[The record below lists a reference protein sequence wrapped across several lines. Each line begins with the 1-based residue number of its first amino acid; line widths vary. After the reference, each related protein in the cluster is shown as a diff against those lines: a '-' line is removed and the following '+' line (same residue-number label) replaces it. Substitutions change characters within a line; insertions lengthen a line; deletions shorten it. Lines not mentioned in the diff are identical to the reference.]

1 MSDITPDQ
9 SSTLFAE
16 LTRRLATEQD
26 VPFLLALRHQSMD
39 QHLTASGA
47 STSEAEHL
55 SRLMYRFDCAEVL
68 LRNGV
73 PAGLLKVA
81 RDPPEWK
88 IIQIQ
93 FMPELQGK
101 GLGALLLNQ
110 VISEAKAANV
120 ALVLTVLKA
129 NPAKGL
135 YERLGFVVDV
145 EGEDEFEYR
154 MRYGARQSKDSG

>member
-1 MSDITPDQ
+1 MSDAMPNQ
-9 SSTLFAE
+9 SSKLFAE
-16 LTRRLATEQD
+16 LSRRPATEQD

-39 QHLTASGA
+39 QHLAASGA
-47 STSEAEHL
+47 STSEADHL

-68 LRNGV
+68 LRNRIPV
-73 PAGLLKVA
+73 GLLKVA

-101 GLGALLLNQ
+101 GLGALLLHQ
-110 VISEAKAANV
+110 VIAEAKAANV

-135 YERLGFVVDV
+135 YERLGFVV
-145 EGEDEFEYR
+145 EGEDELEYR
-154 MRYGARQSKDSG
+154 MRYGAHQFKNSG

>member
-1 MSDITPDQ
+1 MLIAMPEITPNQ
-9 SSTLFAE
+9 SSKLLAE
-16 LTRRLATEQD
+16 LTRRPATTED
-26 VPFLLALRHQSMD
+26 VRFLLALRHQSMD
-39 QHLTASGA
+39 QHLAASGA
-47 STSEAEHL
+47 STSEADHL

-73 PAGLLKVA
+73 PVGLLKVA

-101 GLGALLLNQ
+101 GLGALLLNR
-110 VISEAKAANV
+110 VIAEAKAANV

-135 YERLGFVVDV
+135 YERLGFVV

-154 MRYGARQSKDSG
+154 MRYEA

>member
-1 MSDITPDQ
+1 MSDAMPNQ
-9 SSTLFAE
+9 SSKLFAE
-16 LTRRLATEQD
+16 LSRRTATEQD

-39 QHLTASGA
+39 QHLAASGA
-47 STSEAEHL
+47 STSEADHL

-68 LRNGV
+68 LRNRIPV
-73 PAGLLKVA
+73 GLLKVA

-101 GLGALLLNQ
+101 GLGALLLHQ
-110 VISEAKAANV
+110 VIAEAKAANV

-135 YERLGFVVDV
+135 YERLGFVV
-145 EGEDEFEYR
+145 EGEDEFEYG

>member
-1 MSDITPDQ
+1 MSDAMPNQ
-9 SSTLFAE
+9 SSKLFAE
-16 LTRRLATEQD
+16 LSRRTATEQD

-39 QHLTASGA
+39 QHLAASGA
-47 STSEAEHL
+47 STSEADHL

-68 LRNGV
+68 LRNRIPV
-73 PAGLLKVA
+73 GLLKVA

-101 GLGALLLNQ
+101 GLGALLLHQ
-110 VISEAKAANV
+110 VIAEAKAANV

-135 YERLGFVVDV
+135 YERLGFVV
-145 EGEDEFEYR
+145 EGEDELEYR

>member
-1 MSDITPDQ
+1 MSELTLNQ
-9 SSTLFAE
+9 SSKLLVE
-16 LTRRLATEQD
+16 LTRRPATEQD
-26 VPFLLALRHQSMD
+26 VPFLLALRHHSMD
-39 QHLTASGA
+39 QHLAASGA
-47 STSEAEHL
+47 STSEVDHL

-68 LRNGV
+68 MRNGIPV
-73 PAGLLKVA
+73 GLLKVA

-101 GLGALLLNQ
+101 GLGALLLHQ
-110 VISEAKAANV
+110 VIAEAKAANV

-135 YERLGFVVDV
+135 YERLGFVV
-145 EGEDEFEYR
+145 EGEGEFEYC
-154 MRYGARQSKDSG
+154 MRYRA

>member
-1 MSDITPDQ
+1 MSEITPNQ
-9 SSTLFAE
+9 SSKLLAE
-16 LTRRLATEQD
+16 LTRRPATEQD

-39 QHLTASGA
+39 QHLAASGA
-47 STSEAEHL
+47 SASEADHL

-73 PAGLLKVA
+73 PVGLLKVA

-101 GLGALLLNQ
+101 GLGALLLHQ
-110 VISEAKAANV
+110 VIAEAKAANV
-120 ALVLTVLKA
+120 VLVLSVLKA

-135 YERLGFVVDV
+135 YERLGFVV
-145 EGEDEFEYR
+145 EGEGEFEYH
-154 MRYGARQSKDSG
+154 MRYGA